1 MTKKKIPPTRRKKTA
16 KTAAAKTAAV
26 KAGRVA
32 EVVAALYLRA
42 KGYRIIARNLQTPV
56 GEIDI
61 VARRGHLLVFVE
73 VKYRN
78 EVFGPE
84 VIANRQWQRIAR
96 AAAYMV
102 GRTPALQAC
111 VWRFDAVLL
120 TPWRWPRHARDLWRP
135 E

>member
-32 EVVAALYLRA
+32 EMVAALYLRA
-42 KGYRIIARNLQTPV
+42 GYRIIARNLQTPV

-120 TPWRWPRHARDLWRP
+120 TPWRWLRHARDLWRP

>member
-1 MTKKKIPPTRRKKTA
+1 M
-16 KTAAAKTAAV
+16 
-26 KAGRVA
+26 
-32 EVVAALYLRA
+32 VAALYLRA

-96 AAAYMV
+96 TAAPIWLA
-102 GRTPALQAC
+102 
-111 VWRFDAVLL
+111 
-120 TPWRWPRHARDLWRP
+120 ARLPCKPVSGGLMRCC
-135 E
+135 

>member
-1 MTKKKIPPTRRKKTA
+1 MTKRKIPPARRKKTA
-16 KTAAAKTAAV
+16 KTAAAK
-26 KAGRVA
+26 AGRVA
-32 EVVAALYLRA
+32 EMVTALYLRA
-42 KGYRIIARNLQTPV
+42 KGYRIITRNLQTPV

-61 VARRGHLLVFVE
+61 VARRGNLLVFVE

-78 EVFGPE
+78 GFFGPE

>member
-16 KTAAAKTAAV
+16 KTAAV

-32 EVVAALYLRA
+32 EMVAALYLRA

-102 GRTPALQAC
+102 A
-111 VWRFDAVLL
+111 
-120 TPWRWPRHARDLWRP
+120 ARLPCKPVSGGLMRCC
-135 E
+135 

>member
-1 MTKKKIPPTRRKKTA
+1 MTKKKIPPARRKKTA
-16 KTAAAKTAAV
+16 KTAAAK
-26 KAGRVA
+26 AGRVA
-32 EVVAALYLRA
+32 EMVAALYSRA

-61 VARRGHLLVFVE
+61 VARRGNLLVFVE

-78 EVFGPE
+78 GVFGPD

-102 GRTPALQAC
+102 GRRPALQAC
-111 VWRFDAVLL
+111 VWRFDAILL
-120 TPWRWPRHARDLWRP
+120 APWRRPRHARDLWRSQ
-135 E
+135 